1 MRLDLGSLQF
11 YGISLEALT
20 QAAIITILAIAIVLS
35 NLLIIATYINFK
47 GKSYFFHVFIFFDH
61 EFQIPLLSITTAMT
75 MNRNKKHER
84 S

>member
-11 YGISLEALT
+11 YGTNLEALT

-47 GKSYFFHVFIFFDH
+47 GKFPFIFHAFILV
-61 EFQIPLLSITTAMT
+61 F
-75 MNRNKKHER
+75 
-84 S
+84 